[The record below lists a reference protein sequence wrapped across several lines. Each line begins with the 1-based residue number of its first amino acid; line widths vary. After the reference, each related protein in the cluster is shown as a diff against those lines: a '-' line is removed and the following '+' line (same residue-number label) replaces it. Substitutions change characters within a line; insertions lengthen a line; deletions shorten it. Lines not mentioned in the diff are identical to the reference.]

1 MEALL
6 PPRTRISRRD
16 AALALCATL
25 GLGCSDGGSSQPAP
39 TPAPTPAPRTYAM
52 GFSWFP
58 PRPDL
63 ALALQVADLAA
74 MHSDAA
80 LILTS
85 VPWDALLDGQSADA
99 VVRGNVLGLAA
110 HYRGLGLPIVVSID
124 PSNGLDRA
132 SDAPALVARAR
143 SLAEPAIQ
151 QLYRAYVVAVDALLQ
166 PNILSIASETNLVR
180 SVARAPLYAGLVQG
194 ARDAV
199 ADLRAAGS
207 RTDLIVTVQVEAAWG
222 RAQPGGTFIG
232 VDRDRTDFPFI
243 GAFGL
248 SSFPHLAGFTDP
260 DQLPLDHYTRLVV
273 AAPLPLLVIEG
284 GWPSDAAS
292 GIVSSPQMQQRY
304 LLRQAQL
311 LDAARAVAWF
321 QINFTD
327 LDETQYP
334 GTRLFAR
341 LGLVDTALAPKP
353 ALGDWDA
360 IRSRMRT

>member
-39 TPAPTPAPRTYAM
+39 APAPRTYAM

-63 ALALQVADLAA
+63 ALALRVADLAA

-132 SDAPALVARAR
+132 SDAPARWRA
-143 SLAEPAIQ
+143 L
-151 QLYRAYVVAVDALLQ
+151 
-166 PNILSIASETNLVR
+166 
-180 SVARAPLYAGLVQG
+180 
-194 ARDAV
+194 
-199 ADLRAAGS
+199 
-207 RTDLIVTVQVEAAWG
+207 AAWPN
-222 RAQPGGTFIG
+222 RRYSSCT
-232 VDRDRTDFPFI
+232 
-243 GAFGL
+243 GL
-248 SSFPHLAGFTDP
+248 M
-260 DQLPLDHYTRLVV
+260 
-273 AAPLPLLVIEG
+273 
-284 GWPSDAAS
+284 
-292 GIVSSPQMQQRY
+292 SSPS
-304 LLRQAQL
+304 
-311 LDAARAVAWF
+311 
-321 QINFTD
+321 T
-327 LDETQYP
+327 P
-334 GTRLFAR
+334 CC
-341 LGLVDTALAPKP
+341 
-353 ALGDWDA
+353 
-360 IRSRMRT
+360 SRIF